1 MSKAMENFRPTLLR
15 RQALDAL
22 RGRWTPAAIA
32 GLAMS
37 VTVAVCSGIA
47 QIPYVGFVG
56 NLLNL
61 FVGSFICMGGY
72 FLFWDMLRGEDADM

>member
-1 MSKAMENFRPTLLR
+1 MRF
-15 RQALDAL
+15 

-32 GLAMS
+32 GLAMF
-37 VTVAVCSGIA
+37 VTIAVFSGIA

-61 FVGSFICMGGY
+61 FVGAFVSWEDISCSGIC
-72 FLFWDMLRGEDADM
+72 FGEKMPI